1 MLFKT
6 KFKIVEIREN
16 GVTIV
21 HYLKGN
27 RRDVKT
33 DINIFKA
40 AAKKYEIVGK
50 DGMVVW
56 M

>member
-6 KFKIVEIREN
+6 EFEVVEIREN

-27 RRDVKT
+27 RKDVKH
-33 DINIFKA
+33 DVEMYKQN
-40 AAKKYEIVGK
+40 AKKYEMVGK
-50 DGMVVW
+50 NGMIVW
-56 M
+56 V